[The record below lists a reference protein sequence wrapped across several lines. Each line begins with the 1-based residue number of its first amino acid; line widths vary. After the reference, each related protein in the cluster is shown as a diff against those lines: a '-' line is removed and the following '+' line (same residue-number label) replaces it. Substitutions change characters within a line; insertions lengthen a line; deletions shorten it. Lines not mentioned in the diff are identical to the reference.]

1 MSDQDKTYAGPERR
15 KGERR
20 KVNDRREMIRFEP
33 DKEPRRKGK
42 DRRKFSVWDD
52 REDARRSKTG

>member
-20 KVNDRREMIRFEP
+20 KANDRREMIRFEP